1 MLAYHIPWVSAPGV
15 PLDALPGL
23 PVAGQKD
30 SSGDADRLLAEVARY
45 EGATYV
51 GSSALLSL
59 AGPLGATGAI
69 LAVANVEPELCC
81 QAFSGDAA
89 AQLKLTDVHLTA
101 RARRSAGAQGC
112 PGTAAARGYPEPEHL
127 TLSPRPARPGRSG
140 LVRSGLGPAGDRPGY
155 ARWRPVTQS

>member
-1 MLAYHIPWVSAPGV
+1 MLAYHIPWASAPGV
-15 PLDALPGL
+15 PLDELPGL

-30 SSGDADRLLAEVARY
+30 SSGDADRLLAEIGRY

-69 LAVANVEPELCC
+69 LAVADVKPELCC

-89 AQLKLTDVHLTA
+89 AQLKLTDIHLTA
-101 RARRSAGAQGC
+101 RAAVR
-112 PGTAAARGYPEPEHL
+112 
-127 TLSPRPARPGRSG
+127 GRSSSSWH
-140 LVRSGLGPAGDRPGY
+140 SGGPWLP
-155 ARWRPVTQS
+155 